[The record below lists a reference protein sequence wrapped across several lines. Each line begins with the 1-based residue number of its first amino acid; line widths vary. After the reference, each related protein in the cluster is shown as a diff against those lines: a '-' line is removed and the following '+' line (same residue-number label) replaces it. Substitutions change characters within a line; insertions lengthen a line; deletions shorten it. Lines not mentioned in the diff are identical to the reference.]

1 MDKVEPK
8 NNEKFAKIILEFAR
22 VNKLNLVEALVCYSE
37 DNEME
42 MEDVIKLLDKSM
54 KKRIEV
60 EAIEN
65 RYVVGKK
72 ISKLPI

>member
-22 VNKLNLVEALVCYSE
+22 VNNLNLVEALVSYCE

-65 RYVVGKK
+65 RYVVGQK